1 MLYNKSADLLATYG
15 AIKICFDCLIEV
27 GLVHNVWL
35 WLCLFLQVVVLQ
47 EYHNDSGAAIEAKY
61 VFPLDEMSVVCGFE
75 AFING
80 KHVVGVV
87 KEKETAHREYRQAVE
102 AGHGAYL
109 MDQEK
114 EQPVELLFPVFCR
127 HHVMLCY
134 VIVIVRPLL
143 QS

>member
-1 MLYNKSADLLATYG
+1 MMIIIITY
-15 AIKICFDCLIEV
+15 V
-27 GLVHNVWL
+27 SV
-35 WLCLFLQVVVLQ
+35 QVIVLQ
-47 EYHNDSGAAIEAKY
+47 EYHNDSSSALEAKY

-87 KEKETAHREYRQAVE
+87 KQKETAHREYRQAVE

-114 EQPVELLFPVFCR
+114 EQPVCPPHLIYVVALLCALRMYLWPWSLPR
-127 HHVMLCY
+127 GPGE
-134 VIVIVRPLL
+134 RPASMPIAHLT
-143 QS
+143 